1 LDGERRT
8 KARSY
13 DRGRDFIRSPCD
25 AQRGGHAPSQHQQH
39 GGERLASAW
48 AATGTQQAAVSGV
61 ANLLLLAGM
70 IVSGF
75 YVNLGLGAK
84 DVGGLIMPKG
94 MIMDFNTPADIMRDM
109 SSIDPRKASYR
120 APPDARGDQILEP
133 RIENGV
139 KVFDIETSVIRWNIL
154 PNVSV
159 EAYAFNRQVPGPR
172 LQLVQGD
179 RVRINVRNGLPK
191 RPRCIGMG

>member
-1 LDGERRT
+1 
-8 KARSY
+8 
-13 DRGRDFIRSPCD
+13 
-25 AQRGGHAPSQHQQH
+25 
-39 GGERLASAW
+39 
-48 AATGTQQAAVSGV
+48 
-61 ANLLLLAGM
+61 M